1 MAASGDDNVF
11 ERLELAQANYE
22 LAKILRDTEIA
33 CAEEAEAKAKASH
46 ILEQE
51 FRRVNQDPASRIQSE
66 QLFLDDAQDLQEH
79 NNALLAVQMD

>member
-1 MAASGDDNVF
+1 MAASCDDSMF
-11 ERLELAQANYE
+11 ECLKLAQATYK

-33 CAEEAEAKAKASH
+33 RTEEAEAKAKASH

-51 FRRVNQDPASRIQSE
+51 FRRVNQDPTGRIQSK

-79 NNALLAVQMD
+79 DNSLLAVQMD